1 VIVLLQN
8 PKLTLRIGKD
18 YRGTS
23 DLSFLKLTNVN
34 LTLKNFSSKTGG
46 SIAFQATF
54 AFTTGGE
61 TAIAANG
68 TVKGSI
74 QLASVYP
81 KPYGKGSVELAVD
94 SGSQAGDK
102 RTISLSGLTLA
113 TDLVYDQRT
122 ETFAITARRQRRA

>member
-1 VIVLLQN
+1 
-8 PKLTLRIGKD
+8 
-18 YRGTS
+18 
-23 DLSFLKLTNVN
+23 LTNVN

-68 TVKGSI
+68 TVKGS
-74 QLASVYP
+74 
-81 KPYGKGSVELAVD
+81 VELAVD

-122 ETFAITARRQRRA
+122 ETFAITTARRQRKA